1 MKSPLQTL
9 ALTAAF
15 ALLMVIV
22 VLASIYPYRPNSALA
37 WVVFCIASLP
47 VALALEYTG
56 TRVLSFGF
64 IGRLGRF
71 GRITYA
77 VVAMTLILLVFGAFF
92 KVLEPYF
99 GKWGS

>member
-1 MKSPLQTL
+1 MRSPLQTL
-9 ALTAAF
+9 AITAAF

-22 VLASIYPYRPNSALA
+22 VLISIYPYRPNSAQA
-37 WVVFCIASLP
+37 WIVFCVASVP
-47 VALALEYTG
+47 VAFALEHTG
-56 TRVLSFGF
+56 TRVFNFGF
-64 IGRLGRF
+64 IARLGHF

-77 VVAMTLILLVFGAFF
+77 VVAMALILLVIGAFF

>member
-1 MKSPLQTL
+1 MRTPLQTL
-9 ALTAAF
+9 AITAAF

-22 VLASIYPYRPNSALA
+22 VLASIYPYRPNSVQA
-37 WVVFCIASLP
+37 WVVFCITSLP
-47 VALALEYTG
+47 VAFALEYTG
-56 TRVLSFGF
+56 TRVLNLGF
-64 IGRLGRF
+64 IARFGRF

-77 VVAMTLILLVFGAFF
+77 VVAMTLILLVVGAFF

>member
-15 ALLMVIV
+15 ALLMVMV
-22 VLASIYPYRPNSALA
+22 VLASIYPYRPNSVFA
-37 WVVFCIASLP
+37 WVVFCVASVP
-47 VALALEYTG
+47 VAFALEHTG
-56 TRVLSFGF
+56 TRVLNFGF
-64 IGRLGRF
+64 IARLGRF

-77 VVAMTLILLVFGAFF
+77 VVAMTLLLFVIGAFF

-99 GKWGS
+99 WKWGS

>member
-1 MKSPLQTL
+1 MRTPVQTL
-9 ALTAAF
+9 AITAAF

-22 VLASIYPYRPNSALA
+22 VLAGIYPYRPNSALA
-37 WVVFCIASLP
+37 WFVFCVAAVP
-47 VALALEYTG
+47 VAFALEYTG
-56 TRVLSFGF
+56 TRVLNFGF
-64 IGRLGRF
+64 IARLGRF

-77 VVAMTLILLVFGAFF
+77 VVAMTLILLVDGAFF